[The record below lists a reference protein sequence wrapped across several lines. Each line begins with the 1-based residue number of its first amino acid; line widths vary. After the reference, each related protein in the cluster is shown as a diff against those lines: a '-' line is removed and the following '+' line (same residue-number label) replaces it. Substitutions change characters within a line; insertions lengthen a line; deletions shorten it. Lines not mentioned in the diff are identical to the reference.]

1 MTGLP
6 LASRRECRP
15 CSNLNV
21 QSVMKKTL
29 TLFCSAFLV
38 AGAQAQ
44 LLTIRDSLDN
54 VVNGMLVV
62 KTGMA
67 DEFVISEHLDVT
79 LEGNVGKVVNVRR
92 YELEV
97 LPQTQNYFCW
107 GVCYGPQDAGA
118 MPAWS
123 SLPQHSITMS
133 PGQVYTNFGAYHS
146 PLGQT
151 GSSTYRFVWYDVGAP
166 TDTAWCDIEF
176 LVSPVGINEATASG
190 YELSVFPNPSMGAD
204 VRVNFTA
211 TAVSPAT
218 RLVVYNALGEA
229 VHAEV
234 VRAAQQSLVINAGE
248 LSTGVYFATLENK
261 GTMLATQRFVGTGH

>member
-1 MTGLP
+1 M
-6 LASRRECRP
+6 
-15 CSNLNV
+15 
-21 QSVMKKTL
+21 MKKTL
-29 TLFCSAFLV
+29 TLICSAFLSL
-38 AGAQAQ
+38 GTQAQ
-44 LLTIRDSLDN
+44 LLIIRDSLDN
-54 VVNGMLVV
+54 VVNGTTVV

-67 DEFVISEHLDVT
+67 DAFVISEHLEAT

-97 LPQTQNYFCW
+97 IPQTQNYFCW

-118 MPAWS
+118 MPTWY

-133 PGQVYTNFGAYHS
+133 PGVEYSNFAGYHS

-151 GSSTYRFVWYDVGAP
+151 GSSTYRFVWYDVGNT
-166 TDTAWCDIEF
+166 TDTAWVDIEF
-176 LVSPVGINEATASG
+176 RVDPVGMNEAAAAQ

-218 RLVVYNALGEA
+218 RLVVYNSLGEA
-229 VHAEV
+229 VHAEAI
-234 VRAAQQSLVINAGE
+234 RATQQSLVINAGE
-248 LSTGVYFATLENK
+248 LSTGVYFATLENS
-261 GTMLATQRFVGTGH
+261 GTMLATQRFVVTGR